1 MALNI
6 LRRGVVGVAAIVLV
20 LLAAVALIETGV
32 VLGSRGDPATVV
44 QRAAAVPA
52 APAGASGGA
61 TADAGAAD
69 AGAAAADA
77 ADPVL
82 ATEFDALLAADQT
95 AASTTASGQ
104 PLRGVG
110 LRRLAV
116 LRHLV
121 HGTVVV
127 DLPRLGGLTTVQLD
141 HGTVSAVSATS
152 LTVAEQGSSS
162 ATVTVGGDTR
172 VRKDG
177 KRAAVGDLATGDEV
191 FVLSKVEADGTVA
204 YLVVVP
210 AK

>member
-20 LLAAVALIETGV
+20 LLVAVALIETGV

-44 QRAAAVPA
+44 QRAAAVAA

-61 TADAGAAD
+61 TADAGAA
-69 AGAAAADA
+69 AADV

-95 AASTTASGQ
+95 AAPTIASGQ
-104 PLRGVG
+104 PVRGVG

-191 FVLSKVEADGTVA
+191 FVLSKVDADGTVA